1 MPELSGHTDS
11 LADHRILTP
20 AAIPCAA
27 ACGELAYED
36 TDYTCC
42 DGCNKRFCPDC
53 LEMVEGF
60 PYCAPCAKDQR
71 ETTA

>member
-1 MPELSGHTDS
+1 MMPELFGHAES

-27 ACGELAYED
+27 RCGELAYED
-36 TDYTCC
+36 TDFTSC
-42 DGCNKRFCPDC
+42 DGCNQRFCPDC

-60 PYCAPCAKDQR
+60 PYCAPCATNIR
-71 ETTA
+71 ETA